1 MEKLLRYSFR
11 IQEHCGE
18 FFGAAAEADHRRA
31 PARRT
36 LKTGEYVA

>member
-18 FFGAAAEADHRRA
+18 FFGAAARPITVERR
-31 PARRT
+31 
-36 LKTGEYVA
+36 LVAH